1 MKATLLLTL
10 LLSALTVLSGGA
22 VAAASG
28 ERPRLE
34 DYPSY
39 YQFLQALDAWK
50 KADAK
55 AHAPAKPVKEPPPPA
70 AAPAVADIDPTSELA
85 PPPIIINGPED
96 LDEAVALARDIHH
109 PDYKEK
115 IRYRRTTHLSF
126 PLPSIDGVDMSQAS
140 VGDALTLGEVTGGD
154 QKMSSEQLSLMIEQ
168 ERRRLLDKSGEPDTS
183 SKVLSPGLP
192 AAAPE
197 RRSVI
202 SVTSH

>member
-22 VAAASG
+22 LAAASG

-55 AHAPAKPVKEPPPPA
+55 APAPAKPVEPPAEP
-70 AAPAVADIDPTSELA
+70 PAVADIDPTSELA

-126 PLPSIDGVDMSQAS
+126 PLRSIDGTDMSQAS

-168 ERRRLLDKSGEPDTS
+168 ERRRLLDKAGEPDTS
-183 SKVLSPGLP
+183 SKVLSPGIP
-192 AAAPE
+192 AATPE